1 MKKIAQGE
9 IKRVKERARQQSH
22 LFPNSTVP
30 RKNPK
35 RVKKKISH
43 LNEP

>member
-9 IKRVKERARQQSH
+9 IRGVKEGARQQSP

-30 RKNPK
+30 HKNPK
-35 RVKKKISH
+35 RVKKKLVI
-43 LNEP
+43 

>member
-9 IKRVKERARQQSH
+9 IREVKEGARQQSH
-22 LFPNSTVP
+22 LFTNSTVP
-30 RKNPK
+30 HKNTK